1 MSGEGPESIPTSADR
16 RSKRPVKKR
25 ALTPVSAQAAG
36 LDALFAKPD
45 QLIKIP
51 ESAAVARVRGST
63 VPEIVSNVQGSS
75 SGAGSGE
82 FHVYKAS
89 RRREYARLRQLDEEA
104 AKDREA
110 QDFEKQKQER
120 EARDDEKTKRNREK
134 REKAKAR
141 KAKGKKSGGGGGT
154 APVTAATITM
164 TTTTTT
170 AATTKSKSNLTRPK
184 DDDSEDD
191 ERHEESGAADANG
204 ESNGDRTQNDSN
216 LSTAN
221 GANGANKTAQAPEPI
236 PVAEGPGLLIQD
248 DDD

>member
-36 LDALFAKPD
+36 LDALFSKPD
-45 QLIKIP
+45 QHIKVPI
-51 ESAAVARVRGST
+51 SADVARLRDSAGAGT
-63 VPEIVSNVQGSS
+63 PEIISNVQGSS

-89 RRREYARLRQLDEEA
+89 RRREYARLRQLEEEA
-104 AKDREA
+104 EKDKNSI
-110 QDFEKQKQER
+110 DFVKAKQER
-120 EARDDEKTKRNREK
+120 ETRDDEKTRRNREK

-141 KAKGKKSGGGGGT
+141 KAKGKKGGAGALSPASTPGSGATESAAEPAT
-154 APVTAATITM
+154 AGAARAPSKPVI
-164 TTTTTT
+164 
-170 AATTKSKSNLTRPK
+170 SRPEDS
-184 DDDSEDD
+184 DDDKDND
-191 ERHEESGAADANG
+191 GAAPSAK
-204 ESNGDRTQNDSN
+204 T
-216 LSTAN
+216 N
-221 GANGANKTAQAPEPI
+221 GASGHKTKAQEPM

>member
-45 QLIKIP
+45 QTIKIP
-51 ESAAVARVRGST
+51 VSADVARLRGSGGGAP
-63 VPEIVSNVQGSS
+63 PEIISNVQGSS

-89 RRREYARLRQLDEEA
+89 RRREYARLRELEEDA
-104 AKDREA
+104 ARDRDA
-110 QDFEKQKQER
+110 IDFEKEKRER

-141 KAKGKKSGGGGGT
+141 KAKSGKNSGGNGGG
-154 APVTAATITM
+154 AAEVQSTAASSKPVGPSVGRDGDDEEDSERSTN
-164 TTTTTT
+164 
-170 AATTKSKSNLTRPK
+170 AAAANGDK
-184 DDDSEDD
+184 DDEN
-191 ERHEESGAADANG
+191 RATNGASGK
-204 ESNGDRTQNDSN
+204 
-216 LSTAN
+216 AN
-221 GANGANKTAQAPEPI
+221 GASGWTSQAPVAQEPLQA
-236 PVAEGPGLLIQD
+236 AEGPGLLIQD

>member
-45 QLIKIP
+45 QTIKIP
-51 ESAAVARVRGST
+51 ESADVTRVRGGAP
-63 VPEIVSNVQGSS
+63 PEIISNVQGSS

-104 AKDREA
+104 AKDRDAEE
-110 QDFEKQKQER
+110 FEKEKRER

-141 KAKGKKSGGGGGT
+141 KAKGNKSGGGGGGGG
-154 APVTAATITM
+154 APV

-170 AATTKSKSNLTRPK
+170 AKATTTKPTFSRPK
-184 DDDSEDD
+184 DDADDDDVENENDSANAK
-191 ERHEESGAADANG
+191 SNG
-204 ESNGDRTQNDSN
+204 EGNQNGSAS
-216 LSTAN
+216 STAN
-221 GANGANKTAQAPEPI
+221 GATKTAQAAESI
-236 PVAEGPGLLIQD
+236 PAAEGPGLLIQD